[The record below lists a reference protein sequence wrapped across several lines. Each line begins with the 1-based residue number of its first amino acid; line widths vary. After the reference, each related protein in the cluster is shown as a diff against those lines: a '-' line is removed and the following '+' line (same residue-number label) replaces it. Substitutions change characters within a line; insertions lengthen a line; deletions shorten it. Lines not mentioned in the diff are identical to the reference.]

1 MLALKK
7 KKEAAALAVAT
18 QEPGE
23 QKVSLL
29 GGIGGK
35 KTSKSND
42 GANGNSKKRTPGEIR
57 IQKGRSGVYCSTRN
71 VRTFYCVSLPVPN
84 VKLKEDL

>member
-35 KTSKSND
+35 KTSK